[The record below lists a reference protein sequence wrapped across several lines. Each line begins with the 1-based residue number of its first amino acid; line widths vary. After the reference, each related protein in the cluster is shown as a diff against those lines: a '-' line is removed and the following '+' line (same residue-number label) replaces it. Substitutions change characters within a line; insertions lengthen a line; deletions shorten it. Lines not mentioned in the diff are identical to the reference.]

1 VSLPVLFPAQ
11 LTPQWGPGSQAQARP
26 LLHAPWATA
35 ASTGMTD
42 AWPPQLTP
50 TMSHKAPQT
59 LRPWLRRK
67 GCMRSRRTEG
77 GEGLRAKAARKD
89 RSNRGWLRA
98 QGTVL
103 GLCNEEGVLGHGSAG
118 LGRGAWGERGRKRLP
133 SCFWSLWG
141 HRPR

>member
-1 VSLPVLFPAQ
+1 
-11 LTPQWGPGSQAQARP
+11 
-26 LLHAPWATA
+26 
-35 ASTGMTD
+35 
-42 AWPPQLTP
+42 
-50 TMSHKAPQT
+50 
-59 LRPWLRRK
+59 
-67 GCMRSRRTEG
+67 MRSRRTEG